1 MGSSKSKGGR
11 SMFVPLRRAGAALG
25 RRRLLMPLGAT
36 ARRFARCTS
45 GISSVEFVIVLFPMV
60 LFMFGIIGFGLVFYT
75 YNTMENAAREA
86 VRRMSVAEATYTLGP
101 QSCTSAAAQ
110 IAPILAD
117 PAAVPP
123 KPGVPGSAEWWAC
136 RYLTATWL
144 TYSVDAGES
153 CPAER
158 NVTVRIETSGAEAF
172 VMDFLGIFGADHRLA
187 AEVTLR
193 KEEAC
198 A

>member
-1 MGSSKSKGGR
+1 
-11 SMFVPLRRAGAALG
+11 MFVPLRRAGAALG
-25 RRRLLMPLGAT
+25 RRRLLVPLGAA
-36 ARRFARCTS
+36 ARRFARCNS

-86 VRRMSVAEATYTLGP
+86 VRRMSVAEATFTLGAV
-101 QSCTSAAAQ
+101 SCTDPAAL
-110 IAPILAD
+110 IAPIPAD

-123 KPGVPGSAEWWAC
+123 VVGQVGSAEWWAC
-136 RYLTATWL
+136 NYLTANWL
-144 TYSVDAGES
+144 TYTVDASES

-172 VMDFLGIFGADHRLA
+172 VMDFLGIFGAAHMLA

-198 A
+198 V